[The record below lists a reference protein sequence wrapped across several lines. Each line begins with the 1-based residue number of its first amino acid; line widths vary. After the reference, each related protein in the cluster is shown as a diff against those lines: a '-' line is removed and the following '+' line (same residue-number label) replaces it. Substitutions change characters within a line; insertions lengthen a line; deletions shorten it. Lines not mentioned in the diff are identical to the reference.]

1 MKDIFFKT
9 TMLKGEAGNSI
20 VSIEK
25 TSSALNVDTYTI
37 TLSDGSTFEFEVT
50 NGSSIESIEK
60 TGTSGYV
67 DTYTITLTNGDT
79 TTFEVQNGEDGAGYE
94 VPAGAVLYF
103 DSTDPVPEGYEAS
116 SNPDL
121 SDISALQADVAA
133 LKANSSLETIVETSL
148 ANLEA
153 ALLSVFSGMS
163 NQQVKVCYLFP
174 NFSST
179 AFFAGAIQVAILI
192 RKESGVY
199 RVALPNICGD
209 MYFYSNSWHY
219 SKATMSAITP

>member
-20 VSIEK
+20 ASIEK

-37 TLSDGSTFEFEVT
+37 TLSDGSTFDFEVT

-60 TGTSGYV
+60 TSTSGYV

-79 TTFEVQNGEDGAGYE
+79 STFEVQNGEDGAGYE

-103 DSTDPVPEGYEAS
+103 DSSDPVPDGYEAS

-133 LKANSSLETIVETSL
+133 LKTNSAMGAITETSL
-148 ANLEA
+148 SALESS
-153 ALLSVFSGMS
+153 LLSVFSSMS
-163 NQQVKVCYLFP
+163 NQEVRVYYINP
-174 NFSST
+174 NFSS
-179 AFFAGAIQVAILI
+179 ASFFAGAIQVAILI

-219 SKATMSAITP
+219 SKATMSAVTP